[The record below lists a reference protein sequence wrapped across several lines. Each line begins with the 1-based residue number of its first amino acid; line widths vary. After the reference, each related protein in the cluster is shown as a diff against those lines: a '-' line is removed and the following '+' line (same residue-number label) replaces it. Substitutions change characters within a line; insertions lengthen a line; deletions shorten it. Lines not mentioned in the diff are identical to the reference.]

1 MYFGICSAK
10 APSGNGEMSSTD
22 SEEFL
27 PSDSEATQRT
37 ATSSHRCCSLPD
49 CNKWAVL
56 KGFCF
61 AHGGYKLCTYLE
73 CEKKAKSEVSA
84 GDMVVGNSVRTR
96 DVADQHIFVEPM
108 AEIAR
113 SKAASSRASHEAG
126 ASSMAEATDAPKMGV
141 PSRRAS
147 RPNAVLRG
155 KLRWTKCIEVTPIL
169 KSTE

>member
-22 SEEFL
+22 N
-27 PSDSEATQRT
+27 SEATQRT
-37 ATSSHRCCSLPD
+37 ATVRAASKSSHRCCSLPD

-61 AHGGYKLCTYLE
+61 AHGGYKFCTYLE

-84 GDMVVGNSVRTR
+84 GGMVVGNSVRTR
-96 DVADQHIFVEPM
+96 DVADRHIFVEPM

-147 RPNAVLRG
+147 RPNAVHRG